1 MADVLSGLTPIR
13 RASHTK
19 IVATIGPA
27 SDSPEMLTKLIRAGV
42 DVCRIN
48 AAHGSGEDHAR
59 RLAAIRKAS
68 DDIGHPVGVL
78 VDLEGPKM
86 RLGELPGGELSCK
99 TGDELRFVR
108 GEKSDV
114 SCELTC
120 TYVELLDE
128 LSIGDRVLLADGT
141 VALQVEQLEQEFATC
156 RVRQGGTVRSRQ
168 GVNLPGVK
176 LHAAAL
182 SESDREVAAWAA
194 GAGVD
199 FLGLSFVRRPD
210 DVVEL
215 RRLIERAGGDTQIVA
230 KIEKPEALE
239 NLDAII
245 TASDAVMV
253 ARGDL
258 GVEIDIARIAVVQKE
273 IVAACR
279 KLHRPVII
287 ATQMLDSMH
296 HARLPTRAEAT
307 DVANAILDGADAC
320 MLSGETAVGDHP
332 LEVVQMMH
340 RIAIATEPFAHAR
353 QDSVAAEV
361 SLPEYHPITG
371 AVTLA
376 AARMAE
382 DLHARLIVV
391 ATVTGRSAL
400 GVSQQRTRV
409 PIVGVSN
416 SPAVL
421 RRMALYWGVIPMA
434 GAPIDDEGL
443 LEFLTSRGSRSGA
456 IRIGDRVVM
465 VAGTK
470 GSDGRHNAVIVHEI
484 R

>member
-19 IVATIGPA
+19 IVATVGPA
-27 SDSPEMLTKLIRAGV
+27 SDTPEMLSRLIRAGV
-42 DVCRIN
+42 DVFRIN
-48 AAHGSGEDHAR
+48 TAHGSADDHAR
-59 RLAAIRKAS
+59 RLATIRKAS
-68 DDIGHPVGVL
+68 DEIGHPVAVL

-86 RLGELPGGELSCK
+86 RLGELPGGQLTCK
-99 TGDELRFVR
+99 PGDELRFVR
-108 GEKSDV
+108 GETAATAV
-114 SCELTC
+114 ELTC
-120 TYVELLDE
+120 TYATLIDE
-128 LSIGDRVLLADGT
+128 LTIGDRVLLADGA
-141 VALQVEQLEQEFATC
+141 VALQVEQVEQEFAAC

-168 GVNLPGVK
+168 GVNLPGVR

-182 SESDREVAAWAA
+182 SESDRESADWAA
-194 GAGVD
+194 RAGVD

-210 DVVEL
+210 DVIEL
-215 RRLIERAGGDTQIVA
+215 RRLVERAGGDTQIVA

-239 NLDAII
+239 NLEAII
-245 TASDAVMV
+245 AVSDAVMV

-258 GVEIDIARIAVVQKE
+258 GVEVDIARIAVVQKE
-273 IVAACR
+273 IVSACR
-279 KLHRPVII
+279 RAGRPVII

-296 HARLPTRAEAT
+296 HSRLPTRAEAT

-320 MLSGETAVGDHP
+320 MLSGETAIGEHP
-332 LEVVQMMH
+332 VEVVQMMH
-340 RIAIATEPFAHAR
+340 RIAVATEPYAR
-353 QDSVAAEV
+353 NRAGADGHHTSAPV
-361 SLPEYHPITG
+361 HNPITG
-371 AVTLA
+371 AVTDA
-376 AARMAE
+376 AARIAE
-382 DLHARLIVV
+382 QLQARLIVV

-400 GVSQQRTRV
+400 GVSQQRTMV
-409 PIVGVSN
+409 PIIGVSN

-421 RRMALYWGVIPMA
+421 RRMALYWGVIPLA

-443 LEFLTSRGSRSGA
+443 LEFLQARGSRNGA

-470 GSDGRHNAVIVHEI
+470 GSDGRHNAVIVHEL

>member
-1 MADVLSGLTPIR
+1 MADVLSGMTPVR
-13 RASHTK
+13 RTSHTK
-19 IVATIGPA
+19 IVATVGPA
-27 SDSPEMLTKLIRAGV
+27 SDAPDMLAKLIRAGV
-42 DVCRIN
+42 DVFRIN
-48 AAHGSGEDHAR
+48 TAHGSAEDHAR

-68 DDIGHPVGVL
+68 DDIGHPVAVL

-86 RLGELPGGELSCK
+86 RLGELPGGELVCK
-99 TGDELRFVR
+99 AGDAFRFVR
-108 GEKSDV
+108 GETTGSPSD
-114 SCELTC
+114 LTC
-120 TYVELLDE
+120 TYEALLEELT
-128 LSIGDRVLLADGT
+128 IGDRILLADGA
-141 VALQVEQLEQEFATC
+141 VAMQVEEVDQEFAAC
-156 RVRQGGTVRSRQ
+156 RVRQGGKIKSRQ
-168 GVNLPGVK
+168 GINLPGVK

-182 SESDREVAAWAA
+182 SDSDRPSAEWAVS
-194 GAGVD
+194 AGVD
-199 FLGLSFVRRPD
+199 FLGLSFVRRVD
-210 DVVEL
+210 DIVEL
-215 RRLIERAGGDTQIVA
+215 RRLIERAGGETQIVA

-245 TASDAVMV
+245 AASDAVMV

-279 KLHRPVII
+279 RAHRPVII
-287 ATQMLDSMH
+287 ATQMLESMH
-296 HARLPTRAEAT
+296 HASLPTRAEAT

-332 LEVVQMMH
+332 LEVVKMMH
-340 RIAIATEPFAHAR
+340 RIAVATEPLANTFSQLAP
-353 QDSVAAEV
+353 VTT
-361 SLPEYHPITG
+361 SLPESHPITT
-371 AVTLA
+371 AVTAA
-376 AARMAE
+376 AARIAE
-382 DLHARLIVV
+382 QLKARLIVV

-400 GVSQQRTRV
+400 EVSQQRTPV
-409 PIVGVSN
+409 PIIGVST

-421 RRMALYWGVIPMA
+421 RRMSLYWGVIPLA

-443 LEFLTSRGSRSGA
+443 LDFLMTRGGRNRD